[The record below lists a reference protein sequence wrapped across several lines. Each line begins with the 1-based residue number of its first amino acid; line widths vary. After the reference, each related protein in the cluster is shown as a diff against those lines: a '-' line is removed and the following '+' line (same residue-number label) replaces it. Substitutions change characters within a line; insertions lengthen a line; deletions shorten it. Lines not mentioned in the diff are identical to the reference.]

1 MTPSNSQPTTSF
13 ARSTTAVL
21 STGTPLIQESARET
35 KSPPIFRNRV
45 IDKKGL
51 RNLIAWAYK
60 EFGTSATTAIADEL
74 KDLGFHY
81 ATQAAVSISVDDL
94 RIPEDKKVLL
104 NEAEEEITRTEERYR
119 LGEITEVERHTK
131 VIDTWT
137 ETNERLVKAVKRT
150 FTEHDPL
157 NSVWM
162 MANSGARG
170 NMSQVRQLVGMRGLM
185 ANPQGEIID
194 LPIRTNFREG
204 LTVTEYVIS
213 SYGARK
219 GLVDTALRTADS
231 GYLTR
236 RLVDVAQDMI
246 VRDEDCGTQR
256 GIIIHADEKGR
267 YQNNKL
273 VGRLTAENITTIVKV
288 THVTILGGKLHPCNN
303 TAILKRFE
311 KGMLVQPGDQL
322 QEERKTSSLALVQ
335 AVKTPEGSALLV
347 SKLPQ
352 KTWEVKPG
360 DSLQVADGS
369 WIDGETRL
377 NEEIVSLNSGLVV
390 VSESNGTSY
399 VSLVKGSLHLCKD
412 KKALKRFEKGSLA
425 KPGDTL
431 TKNLTV
437 NQYTYVRSTVS
448 GQDNALFLSEFD
460 PQNDYNINTND
471 FPLLVKK
478 NQWIDRN
485 AELANGVLSPISG
498 IINTYPTKKEQLLLP
513 RNSEISLEVSAQLE
527 ARQVKAVKVRSPLTC
542 ETPKSVCRRC
552 YGWALAHNKLVDL
565 GEAVGIVAAQSIG
578 EPGTQLTMRTFHTG
592 GVSTAETGTVRSIL
606 TGTVSL
612 GDQARVRPYRTPHG
626 RNAHIA
632 ETNFQLTVR
641 STSGQEQSVSITSSS
656 VLFVENGSA
665 VKRDDVLGQ
674 IAGGNVKKSVEKATK
689 DVICDLAGQVNYDK
703 EIQPREATDR
713 QGNVTVKAQRLGQ
726 LWVLSGDVYNLP
738 PNAEPVVEAGCAV
751 QAGDVLA
758 ESRLRSEYGGDVRLR
773 DATGDS
779 REVQIVTAK
788 LTIKDLKLV
797 HESSHVGE
805 LWNLESEDGLSYRLN
820 TNPGS
825 KIGHGE
831 VIAELSDER
840 FRTQSGG
847 LVKFSPGLSIKKAR
861 SAKHGFE
868 LSHGGTLLWIPQET
882 HEINKDISLLMV
894 KNHQRIEAG
903 TEVVKDIFSQT
914 SGIVTVIQKNDI
926 LREITVQSGIVHY
939 CDMNNPSHK
948 EALERFSEEGMLV
961 NPGDVLIEGGLTE
974 APTTSQMDGVAIR
987 ADNSITI
994 LSGKLRLCNN
1004 QSILKRFREGML
1016 LNPGMAVVDDFIT
1029 DVFTYVQSVETPQG
1043 SALLVSPL
1051 SQSGDVHLCHDKHAC
1066 EPFRNGQLVYPGQ
1079 PITEE
1084 LLADALACVEVVET
1098 LEGSGLRVS
1107 PFDQQQ
1113 TCPIPAS
1120 VQPVH
1125 DHGQWVEKG
1134 TKLVV
1139 ATPTLIAE
1147 NIHYVESVMSPSEG
1161 SPFLLLRPVEEFAIP
1176 DDAYVPATTL
1186 ARQPKGPS
1194 MALKAQQ
1201 RLMFKDG
1208 ELVKSVE
1215 PVELLRT
1222 QVILETSDTTPQMTV
1237 DVEMV
1242 PGRTKKGQRLS
1253 MVILE
1258 SLLVRRD
1265 TLSDATHGST
1275 HTELKIEDGKRV
1287 KPGQV
1292 IATTQILCKEDG
1304 VVQIPPL
1311 EARIKKPWD
1320 TALEKDA
1327 VIELSTVERINREAK
1342 SGGSKPAEFEAE
1354 PVRRLIVER
1363 ESDTC
1368 NIVVPKDISVDVK
1381 SGERLVQGDTLVKD
1395 YKDMPDCQL
1404 KIRSGDVYPCHDKHA
1419 CEPFREG
1426 QLVYPGQP
1434 IPTTEELPPADA
1446 LACVE
1451 AVETP
1456 EGPGLLVS
1464 PFEQQQTCPIH
1475 ASQCVHDHG
1484 QWVEKGT
1491 ELVATSSQIGGL
1503 AKVTKTPHSQTVSIR
1518 SGQLKPCTNKS
1529 TLDCFQKGQLA
1540 VGGRVL
1546 DENITLDTLT
1556 FVKSVD
1562 RPEGSML
1569 LLSPVQEFTTL
1580 QETCELS
1587 ETNYNDQ
1594 LHLCQDKQTLE
1605 FFQEGLL
1612 SDTSNE
1618 MLVQAVTAAS
1628 DKEKLRML
1636 VKNLIDPSGEQCS
1649 HSQLLRG
1656 DFMKEPVSRLREICE
1671 ENNLTKSSSSRKQL
1685 LIQHLKDSRM
1695 PEIIIFSNDKQI
1707 NNKQESS
1714 LEDYERYLEEQPK
1727 PQLQSYLQKFGN
1739 LKRAD
1744 SSKQNLLRT
1753 IKNKMKKFIGT
1764 DVVTVAPLI
1773 FFGLPTLANDSQIEK
1788 ILKEPGTIE
1797 VVYPGK
1803 GFDEWSEKE
1812 PGTIKVVYPEKG
1824 FDEWSEEE
1832 LEELCRHKELLPS
1845 EAEEYRFLLDQAGI
1859 QPKPRTLDALNKDEL
1874 AQLIRELRP
1883 SSAVYVQVVDT
1894 PEGSALLLSPVQV
1907 EKFAV
1912 PEETYE
1918 FSSKDIL
1925 TVADGQWIEPGTR
1938 LTKTPITSQMDG
1950 VAILRDNSVTILSG
1964 ELHLRN
1970 NQSILKRFRKGMLV
1984 KPGMAVVDDFTDV
1997 FTYVQ
2002 SVETPQGSA
2011 LLVSPLS
2018 EEVHQ
2023 INRTQ
2028 LQVQPGDYVQSG
2040 DIVAQG
2046 LKTKRSGIVVIG
2058 EVHTT
2063 SPTSGVVEA
2072 IRPGW
2077 LRLRVGRPYMVSPE
2091 SILHVRDGGLVQR
2104 GDALALLVFERAK
2117 TGDIVQGLPRIEELL
2132 EARRP
2137 RDASVL
2143 CQSSGRVKLEIGE
2156 DEEVLVKI
2164 VEDQHG
2170 DDSYD
2175 IPADHNIFGGPVKVN
2190 RPAPWDEDQHKTA
2203 LLGVVELSTMMV
2215 KDLQDLCRRH
2225 SLKGYTQ
2232 WKKPELCRRL
2242 ERAGIPA
2249 PPPALQDLKA
2259 DQLIDLVEKLDPSG
2273 VQRAKL
2279 LKGDFKQKTLT
2290 ELKELAKQH
2299 QLKITIQKA
2308 TGKKAGLIQRLKE
2321 ANISMPALPLN
2332 EQNKADLIAFI
2343 DEIDPS
2349 KEKRAAF
2356 VEGSFAD
2363 ESSRQLKQYCKA
2375 HGLKAYSKLSKP
2387 ALCTVLEKAGVQ
2399 APPRP
2404 LEKLEQPQLVQ
2415 LADRLDPTG
2424 EKAAILLKQS
2434 LENQP
2439 IKVLQSLC
2447 KDHGLKSS
2455 SQQSQSAKKAE
2466 LCQRLSQ
2473 AGILPPPQPL
2483 GQLKKGELIQLI
2495 RQMEAPTPTEG
2506 RQPEPD
2512 PDRRMTEDDRVH
2524 VYDIPLGRN
2533 VMVSD
2538 GHRVQAGSALTDGPI
2553 NPHDLLDIHFKDLLR
2568 RRQSTM
2574 EAAQGAIATVQQRL
2588 VDEVQSVYQSQGVT
2602 IDNKHIEV
2610 IVRQMTSKVRIEDA
2624 GDTTLLP
2631 GELVE
2636 LPQVAKTNAAFAETG
2651 GMQAQFSPML
2661 LGITKAS
2668 LNTDSFI
2675 SAASFQ
2681 ETTRVLTEAAI
2692 EGKSDLL
2699 RGLKEN
2705 VIIGR
2710 LIPAG
2715 TGFDG
2720 FDDQLRDEVG
2730 PHPDIL
2736 DDDQTGYRRLSS
2748 LRPDYTVEIPVPSH
2762 SAPVLDD
2769 PSDEQLRKARRRI
2782 DDTSVSPA
2790 ALTRPGEH
2798 HDQVDT
2804 VFPSEILPEKR
2815 EDTTE
2820 EPDQNRKNPEENL
2833 IHDSAQ
2839 AEAMETEPQ
2848 PMDEG
2853 V

>member
-1 MTPSNSQPTTSF
+1 MTLSNSQPATSF
-13 ARSTTAVL
+13 ASSTTAVL
-21 STGTPLIQESARET
+21 STGTPLIQEGAREA
-35 KSPPIFRNRV
+35 KSPLVFRNRV

-94 RIPEDKKVLL
+94 RIPEDKKDLL
-104 NEAEEEITRTEERYR
+104 NEAEKEITRTEERYR

-137 ETNERLVKAVKRT
+137 ETNERLVEAVKRT
-150 FTEHDPL
+150 FTQHDPL

-256 GIIIHADEKGR
+256 GIIIKADEKGR
-267 YQNNKL
+267 YQSKL
-273 VGRLTAENITTIVKV
+273 VGRLAAENITKIVKV
-288 THVTILGGKLHPCNN
+288 THVTVLGGEIHLCND
-303 TAILKRFE
+303 TTVLKRFE

-322 QEERKTSSLALVQ
+322 QEELKSSSLALVQ
-335 AVKTPEGSALLV
+335 AVNTLKGSALLV
-347 SKLPQ
+347 SELPQ

-360 DSLQVADGS
+360 DSLRVADGS
-369 WIDGETRL
+369 WVDGETKL
-377 NEEIVSLNSGLVV
+377 SEEIVGLHSGLVV
-390 VSESNGTSY
+390 VSESHGISS
-399 VSLVKGSLHLCKD
+399 VSLVKGSLHFCKD

-437 NQYTYVRSTVS
+437 DQYTYVRSTMS
-448 GQDNALFLSEFD
+448 DQDNALFLSEFD
-460 PQNDYNINTND
+460 PQNDYSINTND
-471 FPLLVKK
+471 FPLHVKK
-478 NQWIDRN
+478 NQWVDRN
-485 AELANGVLSPISG
+485 TEIANGVLSPISG
-498 IINTYPTKKEQLLLP
+498 IINTYPTKKDHLLLP
-513 RNSEISLEVSAQLE
+513 RNAEISLEVSAQLE
-527 ARQVKAVKVRSPLTC
+527 AHQVKEVKVRSPLTC
-542 ETPKSVCRRC
+542 ETAKSVCRRC

-592 GVSTAETGTVRSIL
+592 GVSTAETGTVRSTL
-606 TGTVSL
+606 AGTVSL

-626 RNAHIA
+626 VNAYIA
-632 ETNFQLTVR
+632 ETDFQLTVK
-641 STSGQEQSVSITSSS
+641 STAGQEQSVSITSGS
-656 VLFVENGSA
+656 VLFVEDGQS
-665 VKRDDVLGQ
+665 VERDAVLGQ
-674 IAGGNVKKSVEKATK
+674 ITGGNVKKSVEKATK

-738 PNAEPVVEAGCAV
+738 PNAEPVVEAGCTV
-751 QAGDVLA
+751 QTGDVLA
-758 ESRLRSEYGGDVRLR
+758 ESCLRSEYGGDVRLR

-820 TNPGS
+820 VNPGS

-894 KNHQRIEAG
+894 KSHQKVEAG

-926 LREITVQSGIVHY
+926 LREITVRSGDVYY
-939 CDMNNPSHK
+939 CDVNHPNHK

-961 NPGDVLIEGGLTE
+961 NPGDVLIEGEL
-974 APTTSQMDGVAIR
+974 VAESIR
-987 ADNSITI
+987 
-994 LSGKLRLCNN
+994 
-1004 QSILKRFREGML
+1004 
-1016 LNPGMAVVDDFIT
+1016 
-1029 DVFTYVQSVETPQG
+1029 
-1043 SALLVSPL
+1043 
-1051 SQSGDVHLCHDKHAC
+1051 
-1066 EPFRNGQLVYPGQ
+1066 
-1079 PITEE
+1079 
-1084 LLADALACVEVVET
+1084 
-1098 LEGSGLRVS
+1098 
-1107 PFDQQQ
+1107 
-1113 TCPIPAS
+1113 
-1120 VQPVH
+1120 
-1125 DHGQWVEKG
+1125 
-1134 TKLVV
+1134 
-1139 ATPTLIAE
+1139 
-1147 NIHYVESVMSPSEG
+1147 YVESVLDPSEG

-1176 DDAYVPATTL
+1176 DDAYVPATTSVK
-1186 ARQPKGPS
+1186 QPKGPS

-1237 DVEMV
+1237 DVEVV
-1242 PGRTKKGQRLS
+1242 PGRTKKSQRLS

-1265 TLSDATHGST
+1265 TMSDATHGST
-1275 HTELKIEDGKRV
+1275 HTELKVEDGKRV

-1304 VVQIPPL
+1304 DGVVQIPSL
-1311 EARIKKPWD
+1311 EVRIKKPWD
-1320 TALEKDA
+1320 IALEKDA
-1327 VIELSTVERINREAK
+1327 VIELSIVERMNREAK
-1342 SGGSKPAEFEAE
+1342 NEGKKAAEFETE

-1363 ESDTC
+1363 ESDTR
-1368 NIVVPKDISVDVK
+1368 NIVVPEGISVDVK
-1381 SGERLVQGDTLVKD
+1381 PGERLVQGDALVKHQED
-1395 YKDMPDCQL
+1395 LPDCQL
-1404 KIRSGDVYPCHDKHA
+1404 KIRSGDVHPCHDKHA
-1419 CEPFREG
+1419 REPFRKG
-1426 QLVYPGQP
+1426 QLVYPWQS
-1434 IPTTEELPPADA
+1434 ITEELLADA
-1446 LACVE
+1446 LTCVE

-1464 PFEQQQTCPIH
+1464 PFAQQQTCPIH
-1475 ASQCVHDHG
+1475 ASTQRVHHHG

-1491 ELVATSSQIGGL
+1491 ELVATSSRIRGL
-1503 AKVTKTPHSQTVSIR
+1503 ARVTKKPYGQTVSIR
-1518 SGQLKPCTNKS
+1518 SGQLIPCTNKS
-1529 TLDCFQKGQLA
+1529 ALECFQSGQL
-1540 VGGRVL
+1540 VIEGRVL
-1546 DENITLDTLT
+1546 DEGIILDTLT
-1556 FVKSVD
+1556 FVESVD
-1562 RPEGSML
+1562 GPEGSML
-1569 LLSPVQEFTTL
+1569 LLTPVQEFTIPQESYLLNQDTHLLVVNGQRIEAGAEIMPDVYSKLSGIVIIDYKDQQLTICHGTL
-1580 QETCELS
+1580 QM
-1587 ETNYNDQ
+1587 
-1594 LHLCQDKQTLE
+1594 CQEQSVLDH
-1605 FFQEGLL
+1605 FREGLL
-1612 SDTSNE
+1612 SD
-1618 MLVQAVTAAS
+1618 
-1628 DKEKLRML
+1628 
-1636 VKNLIDPSGEQCS
+1636 I
-1649 HSQLLRG
+1649 
-1656 DFMKEPVSRLREICE
+1656 
-1671 ENNLTKSSSSRKQL
+1671 
-1685 LIQHLKDSRM
+1685 
-1695 PEIIIFSNDKQI
+1695 NDKMI
-1707 NNKQESS
+1707 
-1714 LEDYERYLEEQPK
+1714 
-1727 PQLQSYLQKFGN
+1727 
-1739 LKRAD
+1739 A
-1744 SSKQNLLRT
+1744 QN
-1753 IKNKMKKFIGT
+1753 I
-1764 DVVTVAPLI
+1764 
-1773 FFGLPTLANDSQIEK
+1773 
-1788 ILKEPGTIE
+1788 
-1797 VVYPGK
+1797 
-1803 GFDEWSEKE
+1803 SEN
-1812 PGTIKVVYPEKG
+1812 PENWQN
-1824 FDEWSEEE
+1824 F
-1832 LEELCRHKELLPS
+1832 
-1845 EAEEYRFLLDQAGI
+1845 
-1859 QPKPRTLDALNKDEL
+1859 
-1874 AQLIRELRP
+1874 
-1883 SSAVYVQVVDT
+1883 SAIYVQSVDT
-1894 PEGSALLLSPVQV
+1894 PEGSALLLSPASV
-1907 EKFAV
+1907 K
-1912 PEETYE
+1912 T
-1918 FSSKDIL
+1918 FSPSEDIHVFSPDVDL
-1925 TVADGQWIEPGTR
+1925 LITDGQWIEPGTR
-1938 LTKTPITSQMDG
+1938 LTKAPITSQRDG
-1950 VAILRDNSVTILSG
+1950 VAVLADNSITILSG
-1964 ELHLRN
+1964 EQHLCD
-1970 NQSILKRFRKGMLV
+1970 NQSILNRFRKGMLV
-1984 KPGMAVVDDFTDV
+1984 NPGIILVDELITDV
-1997 FTYVQ
+1997 LTYVQ
-2002 SVETPQGSA
+2002 SVDTPQGSA
-2011 LLVSPLS
+2011 LLISPLS
-2018 EEVHQ
+2018 QETYQ

-2028 LQVQPGDYVQSG
+2028 TPLQVQQGQYVKRGDM
-2040 DIVAQG
+2040 VAQG
-2046 LKTKRSGIVVIG
+2046 LKTERSGIVVIG

-2143 CQSSGRVKLEIGE
+2143 CQSSGHVKLINK
-2156 DEEVLVKI
+2156 DEEVSIKV

-2170 DDSYD
+2170 DHSYD
-2175 IPADHNIFGGPVKVN
+2175 IPADHSMFGGPTKAN
-2190 RPAPWDEDQHKTA
+2190 KPAPWDEDQHKTA
-2203 LLGVVELSTMMV
+2203 LLGIGELSTMMM
-2215 KDLQDLCRRH
+2215 KALQDLCRRH
-2225 SLKGYTQ
+2225 GLKGYTQ

-2242 ERAGIPA
+2242 ERAGVTA
-2249 PPPALQDLKA
+2249 PPPALQSLKA

-2273 VQRAKL
+2273 AQRAKL
-2279 LKGDFKQKTLT
+2279 LKGDFDQKTLT
-2290 ELKELAKQH
+2290 DLEELAKQH
-2299 QLKITIQKA
+2299 QLKTTTQKG
-2308 TGKKAGLIQRLKE
+2308 TGKKIGLVQRLKD
-2321 ANISMPALPLN
+2321 ANVSMPTPSLN
-2332 EQNKADLIAFI
+2332 VQNKTNLIIFI
-2343 DEIDPS
+2343 NKIDPS

-2356 VEGSFAD
+2356 LEGSFAD
-2363 ESSRQLKQYCKA
+2363 ESSRQLKQYCKT
-2375 HGLKAYSKLSKP
+2375 HGLRGYSKLSKP
-2387 ALCTVLEKAGVQ
+2387 ALCAALEKAGVQ

-2404 LEKLEQPQLVQ
+2404 LEKLEQPHLAQ
-2415 LADRLDPTG
+2415 LAAKLDPIE
-2424 EKAAILLKQS
+2424 EKAATFLQPS
-2434 LENQP
+2434 LEQQP
-2439 IKVLQSLC
+2439 IKVLQKLC
-2447 KDHGLKSS
+2447 KEHGLKSS
-2455 SQQSQSAKKAE
+2455 VQQGPSAKKAE
-2466 LCQRLSQ
+2466 LCQKLSQ
-2473 AGILPPPQPL
+2473 AGILPPPPPL
-2483 GQLKKGELIQLI
+2483 SKLKKGELIQLI
-2495 RQMEAPTPTEG
+2495 RQMETPTSTEV
-2506 RQPEPD
+2506 PAVAEPM
-2512 PDRRMTEDDRVH
+2512 MTEDDRVH

-2538 GHRVQAGSALTDGPI
+2538 GHQVQAGSALTDGPI

-2588 VDEVQSVYQSQGVT
+2588 VDEVQSVYRSQGVT

-2636 LPQVAKTNAAFAETG
+2636 LPQVAKTNAAIAETG

-2720 FDDQLRDEVG
+2720 FDDQLRDEAG

-2798 HDQVDT
+2798 HDQVAT
-2804 VFPSEILPEKR
+2804 VFPSEISPEER
-2815 EDTTE
+2815 DGPTEDP
-2820 EPDQNRKNPEENL
+2820 EPNLKTPEENL

-2839 AEAMETEPQ
+2839 AEALETEPQ

-2853 V
+2853 FEF